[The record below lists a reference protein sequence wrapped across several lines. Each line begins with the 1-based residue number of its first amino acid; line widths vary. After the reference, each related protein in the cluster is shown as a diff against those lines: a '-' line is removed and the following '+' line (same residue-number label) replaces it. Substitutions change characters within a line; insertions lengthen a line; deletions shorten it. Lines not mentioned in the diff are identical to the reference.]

1 MNPPQTTDF
10 GILFLPSEALYA
22 EVLRTPGIIEK
33 LQRETRVVVA
43 GPTSLAAILNSLQM
57 GFRTL
62 AVQKRSSEV
71 WKTLGA
77 VKNQCS
83 IFSGLLD
90 KVSDKLQQASNT
102 IDEASRKSRYI
113 ETRLKKVEELPVGEA
128 QSLLPD
134 LVSSDEDNE
143 GN

>member
-22 EVLRTPGIIEK
+22 ELPRTPGIIEK

-77 VKNQCS
+77 VKNQFS

-90 KVSDKLQQASNT
+90 KVSDKLQQASFRNSSVERSSWT
-102 IDEASRKSRYI
+102 MVRSKELLLTQTAHSTSRRTLASRASGY
-113 ETRLKKVEELPVGEA
+113 P
-128 QSLLPD
+128 
-134 LVSSDEDNE
+134 
-143 GN
+143 